1 MRRHLPHRIP
11 ASVYAVLLAVTACST
26 STAPDTTTTTTT
38 APTTTTTVV
47 ISSEA
52 VSQAEIDELVG
63 PAAWNLATPPEVI
76 SARRVRIVNSWLYA
90 LRVKIGD
97 ELTTLSWVVLDD
109 LGFDGLS
116 GGAVLPGTSETRA
129 SSKVGEAIRASSP
142 LGQRTAS
149 VFLLPEAQALIAEVS
164 G

>member
-1 MRRHLPHRIP
+1 M
-11 ASVYAVLLAVTACST
+11 
-26 STAPDTTTTTTT
+26 TTTTTI
-38 APTTTTTVV
+38 V
-47 ISSEA
+47 ITSEA
-52 VSQAEIDELVG
+52 VSRDEINELVG
-63 PAAWNLATPPEVI
+63 PEAWNLSTPPGVV

-90 LRVKIGD
+90 LRVQIGD

-109 LGFDGLS
+109 YGFDGLS

-142 LGQRTAS
+142 LGQRAAS
-149 VFLLPEAQALIAEVS
+149 VFLTPEAQALIAEVS